1 MQLYTYMWLIGKYIG
16 FIILAFIEILILT
29 YFVKETI
36 RNFKKSKQQ
45 YKKNANN
52 VQARLEKANRQYYKQ
67 FK

>member
-52 VQARLEKANRQYYKQ
+52 VQARLKKANRQYYKQ